1 MIFDNCDR
9 YYSQTLLMVKIERIA
24 KETIRYYWE
33 VRRDK
38 FIENNRVGYSSFTIE
53 SGWSYIEEIY
63 SNLSN
68 LNT

>member
-1 MIFDNCDR
+1 
-9 YYSQTLLMVKIERIA
+9 MVKIERIA

-38 FIENNRVGYSSFTIE
+38 FIENNQVGYSSFTIE